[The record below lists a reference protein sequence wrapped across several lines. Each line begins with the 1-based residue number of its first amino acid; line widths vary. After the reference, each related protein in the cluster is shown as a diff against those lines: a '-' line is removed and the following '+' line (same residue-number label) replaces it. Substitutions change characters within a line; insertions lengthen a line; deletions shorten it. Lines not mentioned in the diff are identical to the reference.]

1 MNISVSSLC
10 DNSGIC
16 GGIPSCCI
24 AAPCEEIPAPLPEA
38 WDTILSDDGDIPVSE
53 VGEIGMG
60 TGSTKIK
67 ESIFIGNIMFSQLS
81 TYTCICMCSRAE
93 MLVGKKHWQIQLYYL
108 KDKSQYLNG

>member
-67 ESIFIGNIMFSQLS
+67 ESLFLLEICFHNLALTHAYVCIVEQKCWWEKNIGKFSS
-81 TYTCICMCSRAE
+81 I
-93 MLVGKKHWQIQLYYL
+93 I
-108 KDKSQYLNG
+108 